1 MNGQFDHFGTSG
13 TEILGDG
20 LTSGQTWSRE
30 PEDEEPLGSTPWT
43 EPQKW
48 LGFFFGALLVVII
61 AGELIG

>member
-1 MNGQFDHFGTSG
+1 MRDDRTLEEQRRLYR
-13 TEILGDG
+13 EYMG
-20 LTSGQTWSRE
+20 LE
-30 PEDEEPLGSTPWT
+30 PDEPLGSTPWT